1 VQHRGIGV
9 RACVRDK
16 KEAAQR
22 KGDGERQRKMHAC
35 THAVVSVGAHGTHTH
50 THTCGVAVPAAL
62 CCAVT

>member
-35 THAVVSVGAHGTHTH
+35 THAVVSVGAHGTRTR
-50 THTCGVAVPAAL
+50 TRVALLFRRRSAAR
-62 CCAVT
+62 

>member
-1 VQHRGIGV
+1 V

-35 THAVVSVGAHGTHTH
+35 THAVVSVGAHGTRTR
-50 THTCGVAVPAAL
+50 TRVALLFRRRSAAR
-62 CCAVT
+62 